1 MDTYETASCKH
12 TTSAFAFKAIIPKIW
27 ACLESAANL
36 VMRRNTNKSL
46 SKKNKSH
53 THTGWCVLSLQ
64 DSTRERIFSKKGL
77 LLKSQNWSPFSRAA
91 LARAS
96 TRPWYGYPP
105 RSKATFVI
113 PFSKQDFAMTSP
125 TFFATSWWK
134 KTCRDEDFFFKNKN
148 SNKKLT

>member
-53 THTGWCVLSLQ
+53 THRLMRS
-64 DSTRERIFSKKGL
+64 SITRFHKREKIFSKKGL